1 MYGLIDVVNGVLW
14 NDVLIAL
21 LLGTGAWFT
30 LRFRM
35 IQLKALFLGLK
46 RVGSKGVSGG
56 ISSFQAFAT
65 GLASRAGTEAVAGVR
80 VAVRES

>member
-1 MYGLIDVVNGVLW
+1 MYGLIDAVNGVLW

-21 LLGTGAWFT
+21 LLGTGAWFM
-30 LRFRM
+30 LRLQM
-35 IQLKALFLGLK
+35 IRLKALFHGMEK
-46 RVGSKGVSGG
+46 GGSKGERDG

-80 VAVRES
+80 VAVRGS